1 MSKQKWTKE
10 DTQNAIDWSI
20 KMDQTIINHAKIKFV
35 DLTNALEADSTNLD
49 LQQAVSAQQ
58 AKIIKLETRLARF
71 IAHAP
76 ELLGAY

>member
-20 KMDQTIINHAKIKFV
+20 KMNQAIIKNAKIKFV
-35 DLTNALEADSTNLD
+35 DLTNALEADPTNLE

-58 AKIIKLETRLARF
+58 ATIIKLEARLARF
-71 IAHAP
+71 IAHTP
-76 ELLGAY
+76 ELLGA